1 MAMPSPAL
9 IQAFSQVLGLDLYGA
24 AEARSALNSLF
35 TITGHLPSSSCCA
48 IGGMAVVIH
57 LGTAHDGSA
66 LRQISPDLDL
76 LVDPSQLST
85 LAKLIPVTNSL
96 LGLSVIGS
104 AITIDIIAAL
114 DPLQEAA
121 LGDARLHNVVGVF
134 LRVISQ
140 PYLVALKLLAGR
152 DKDMADINLLFQ
164 QSDKAGQ
171 LDHLKHDVSQI
182 LTTFCPEL
190 IEDFDSRC
198 QAWQSG
204 VGF

>member
-96 LGLSVIGS
+96 LGLSVTHS

-121 LGDARLHNVVGVF
+121 LADARLYNVAGVF

-140 PYLVALKLLAGR
+140 P
-152 DKDMADINLLFQ
+152 
-164 QSDKAGQ
+164 
-171 LDHLKHDVSQI
+171 
-182 LTTFCPEL
+182 
-190 IEDFDSRC
+190 
-198 QAWQSG
+198 
-204 VGF
+204 